1 MGYIKK
7 NDERISI
14 LTGTGSNFSE
24 SWIDLKTVDD
34 QSRSLGY
41 GRIGYDQSYLDVT
54 SFNDVNIWTSNKRR
68 IEFSDTTSVTVNP
81 VNEDYDFIVN
91 GISSSILKTDA
102 QNGRVGIGNISP
114 SYQLDVQNI
123 NINSQVSRLNSDNSE
138 GDYVVEI
145 TNLSETID
153 NNTNI
158 LRLKTNKP
166 EPLSGDVYI
175 GFQDGENTLDGSI
188 TSDGAGG
195 VRYNTTSDK
204 RLKENIIDTTSV
216 TSELM
221 KLKVRDYNMI
231 GSNTK
236 QIGFIAQ
243 ELNEVCPSAVTKTD
257 NGIEENF
264 DNPWGVDYSKLVPI
278 LVKVTQDQEK
288 QISDLKSEID
298 KLKG

>member
-7 NDERISI
+7 NDEKISI

-81 VNEDYDFIVN
+81 VNEDYDFIIN
-91 GISSSILKTDA
+91 GTSSPILKTDA

-123 NINSQVSRLNSDNSE
+123 NTNSQVSRFNSDNFE

-145 TNLSETID
+145 TNLSEITK

-175 GFQDGENTLDGSI
+175 GFQDGRNTLDGSI
-188 TSDGAGG
+188 TSDGAGS
-195 VRYNTTSDK
+195 VNYNRTSDR